1 MKTKLLL
8 LITAFF
14 LQFANA
20 QMDDKFYF
28 PNKIINPISLP
39 HEEFSLK
46 VEQDSITGIFFKK
59 ENPKATLVFLQLQVA
74 LVLPLVV
81 WVEQVWPE

>member
-8 LITAFF
+8 LITTFF

-28 PNKIINPISLP
+28 PNKIINPITLP

-46 VEQDSITGIFFKK
+46 VEQDSITGIFF
-59 ENPKATLVFLQLQVA
+59 F
-74 LVLPLVV
+74 
-81 WVEQVWPE
+81 

>member
-20 QMDDKFYF
+20 QMYDKFYF

-39 HEEFSLK
+39 H
-46 VEQDSITGIFFKK
+46 
-59 ENPKATLVFLQLQVA
+59 
-74 LVLPLVV
+74 
-81 WVEQVWPE
+81 

>member
-28 PNKIINPISLP
+28 PNKIINPITLP
-39 HEEFSLK
+39 HEEFTLK
-46 VEQDSITGIFFKK
+46 AE
-59 ENPKATLVFLQLQVA
+59 
-74 LVLPLVV
+74 
-81 WVEQVWPE
+81 

>member
-8 LITAFF
+8 LITTFF

-46 VEQDSITGIFFKK
+46 AEQDLS
-59 ENPKATLVFLQLQVA
+59 
-74 LVLPLVV
+74 
-81 WVEQVWPE
+81 